1 MANNSYLTKVKKQMM
16 LSGLSGKSAK
26 KTADGHSNSK
36 KGKNM
41 DIIVKVAVAILIAII
56 AVLIAIITKKT
67 IKKIFIFA
75 ILGMI

>member
-1 MANNSYLTKVKKQMM
+1 MM
-16 LSGLSGKSAK
+16 VSGESAK

-36 KGKNM
+36 KEKNM
-41 DIIVKVAVAILIAII
+41 DLIVTVAVAILIAII